1 MISAVFG
8 ILSSR
13 QDPAGTAAY
22 VFERILCPFSQDTH
36 KDAFFHI
43 KNYTPLSKVCQPFAQ
58 IPAVKFCIFVALP
71 SFTLVVLC
79 NMTHIFLSLRT
90 FPSHFAFSPIH
101 RRIFTAL
108 SHKYAIL
115 LLRYLQAFLTV
126 AESVLSIIPIF
137 HDTVTLYI

>member
-1 MISAVFG
+1 MISCCVR

-22 VFERILCPFSQDTH
+22 VFERILCPFSQDAH

-90 FPSHFAFSPIH
+90 FSVSFCIFADSPPDFH
-101 RRIFTAL
+101 STFTQICHTAF
-108 SHKYAIL
+108 AIL
-115 LLRYLQAFLTV
+115 TSFSDGCRIRFIHY
-126 AESVLSIIPIF
+126 SHIS
-137 HDTVTLYI
+137 